1 MRASRADI
9 EMIQPTAPSALI
21 EENALLR
28 EEVRVARRASELTAK
43 LVVEQFVKI
52 EKMLQRI
59 VDSESR
65 FRDLYQES
73 NQREQI
79 YLSLLNS
86 TPDAVIIFDLRE
98 IPTYVNPA
106 FVRMFGFEPA
116 AIAQPGF
123 PWFAPEERERMS
135 ELFRDAVAGT
145 PISGW
150 ESKVLSGPGQTLDVT
165 VSASC
170 YKNPEGLPTGV
181 MAILQNITPRKLAE
195 RVLRRERETF
205 FKILDKAPYGV
216 ALLDQDGRLLHANA
230 ELLRIIGYSSQDIRD
245 LDHWFQLVY
254 PDPEQRRAAVRAWQ
268 GGGHGGNR
276 VFEITCR
283 DGGCKLVE
291 FRRTLLPNEGEVVTI
306 SDVTEQE
313 RIQQQ
318 VRRAKEEW
326 ERTFDAI
333 EDILTIQDQD
343 LRLVRV
349 NLAAA
354 RALNAEPQDLIGRE
368 CYRLFSN
375 EGKPCRHC
383 PGLKTLEDHLP
394 HSAEIRHDRSGR
406 TFSVTTWPIFTQAG
420 GFTGI
425 VHAAKD
431 ITEKRQMEDEL
442 LKAQKLESIGILA
455 GGIAHD
461 FNNILTAILGNI
473 SLARMVAGASNDT
486 LAKRLDNAEKA
497 TTAARELTQ
506 QLLTFAK
513 GGAPILKTESIG
525 DCIRDSVS
533 FVIRGAN
540 VLVEYHIADDLW
552 AVEADKSQLTQV
564 INNLVI
570 NAIQAMP
577 KGGVVRV
584 TAVNRSAPQPGSLPQ
599 ITGPHVEIT
608 ISDQGIGIEPQHLTK
623 IFDPYFTTKT
633 GGSGLGLA
641 TAFSIVKR
649 HQGALTVESTVGV
662 GTVFHIYL
670 PASDREIRPQ
680 LGEPMEESRTNGKGR
695 VLVMDDE
702 ALIRDIAGEMLEFIG
717 YSVDL
722 AATGEEA
729 LERYLEARERGAP
742 FDAVIMDLTIP
753 GGMGG
758 EEAIGR
764 LLEVDPNARA
774 IVSSGYSN
782 DPVMRDFRRYGFRG
796 VVTKPYKIKE
806 LTVTLSQ
813 VLTADH

>member
-1 MRASRADI
+1 
-9 EMIQPTAPSALI
+9 
-21 EENALLR
+21 
-28 EEVRVARRASELTAK
+28 
-43 LVVEQFVKI
+43 
-52 EKMLQRI
+52 
-59 VDSESR
+59 
-65 FRDLYQES
+65 
-73 NQREQI
+73 
-79 YLSLLNS
+79 
-86 TPDAVIIFDLRE
+86 VIIFDLGG

-106 FVRMFGFEPA
+106 YTRMFELELA
-116 AIAQPGF
+116 AIAEPGF
-123 PWFAPEERERMS
+123 PWFAPEERVRMAER
-135 ELFRDAVAGT
+135 FRQATAGAA
-145 PISGW
+145 ISGW
-150 ESKVLSGPGQTLDVT
+150 ESKVRSGSGQVLDVM

-170 YKNPEGLPTGV
+170 YQNPEGRPAGI
-181 MAILQNITPRKLAE
+181 MAILQDITPRKQAE
-195 RVLRRERETF
+195 RTLRRERETL

-216 ALLDQDGRLLHANA
+216 KLLDQDGRLLYSNA
-230 ELLRIIGYSSQDIRD
+230 ELARITGYHSQDIKT
-245 LDHWFQLVY
+245 LDNWFQLVY
-254 PDPEQRRAAVRAWQ
+254 PDPEQRRAAVRAWR
-268 GGGHGGNR
+268 GGGQGGNR

-283 DGGCKLVE
+283 DGRRKLVK
-291 FRRTLLPNEGEVVTI
+291 FRRSLLPDEGAVVTI

-333 EDILTIQDQD
+333 EDILTIQDPNP
-343 LRLVRV
+343 RLVRL

-354 RALNAEPQDLIGRE
+354 RSLNAAPEDLIGQE
-368 CYRLFSN
+368 CYRLFST
-375 EGKPCRHC
+375 EGKPCQHC
-383 PGLKTLEDHLP
+383 PGLKTLQDHLP
-394 HSAEIRHDRSGR
+394 HNAEIRHGRSGR
-406 TFSVTTWPIFTQAG
+406 TFFVTTWPIFNQAG
-420 GFTGI
+420 GFTGM
-425 VHAAKD
+425 VHAARD

-442 LKAQKLESIGILA
+442 LMAQKLESIGILA

-473 SLARMVAGASNDT
+473 SLARMVAGATNDT
-486 LAKRLDNAEKA
+486 LARRLDNAEKA

-564 INNLVI
+564 INNLMI

-782 DPVMRDFRRYGFRG
+782 DPVMSDFRRYGFRG